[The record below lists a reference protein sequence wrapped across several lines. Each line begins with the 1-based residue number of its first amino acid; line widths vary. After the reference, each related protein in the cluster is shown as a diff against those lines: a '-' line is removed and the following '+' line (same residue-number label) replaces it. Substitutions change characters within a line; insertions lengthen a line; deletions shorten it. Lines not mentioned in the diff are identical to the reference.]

1 MPVVRKRARLLYFY
15 GFAGPFSDAVRDS
28 GLSVLNSLAA
38 NRRLA
43 YRMVIVQAVVAMLV
57 ALAFFAA
64 QGTKAALAAAIGGGA
79 VALGSLAL
87 AWRSLPSTPKSAGW
101 SISRMV
107 SGLMVKWFVV
117 LGVLYVAMAKLA
129 MPPLPLVVGL
139 AATAMAALVPAM
151 NSKA

>member
-1 MPVVRKRARLLYFY
+1 
-15 GFAGPFSDAVRDS
+15 
-28 GLSVLNSLAA
+28 LSVLNSLAA

-43 YRMVIVQAVVAMLV
+43 YRMVAVQAVVAMLV
-57 ALAFFAA
+57 ALAFLVA
-64 QGTKAALAAAIGGGA
+64 QGNKEALAAAIGGGA
-79 VALGSLAL
+79 AALGSLVL

-107 SGLMVKWFVV
+107 SGLVLKWVVV
-117 LGVLYVAMAKLA
+117 LGVLFVAMAKLA

-139 AATAMAALVPAM
+139 AAGVMSALFLTL